1 MQTVS
6 GFFDL
11 DAMNFVECP
20 RCRLPAGKICID
32 HRGKKLTKVH
42 PERAADYRARFKDR
56 ASLYIDG
63 PVQIERF
70 GSTTG
75 SWSNEKPPA
84 IVPGVFAVYSPS
96 TAEVR

>member
-1 MQTVS
+1 VAFAMQRKLNGMTVLVS

-32 HRGKKLTKVH
+32 HRGKKLTKIH

-63 PVQIERF
+63 PVQIE
-70 GSTTG
+70 
-75 SWSNEKPPA
+75 K
-84 IVPGVFAVYSPS
+84 
-96 TAEVR
+96 VREYNRKLVK